1 MMEQA
6 VCRRNDP
13 ELAVSINEALATT
26 VGGTP
31 GAGARRARWSEP
43 DHLWVTF
50 RMSRAEFVATM
61 KYTLDLRLQG
71 NRAPLVFSAHSDYY
85 ASKWTPAIPSTL
97 ADRQAALTELIDY
110 AASQPAVRITTAR
123 AALDWIRNPSPL

>member
-1 MMEQA
+1 M
-6 VCRRNDP
+6 
-13 ELAVSINEALATT
+13 TK
-26 VGGTP
+26 
-31 GAGARRARWSEP
+31 
-43 DHLWVTF
+43 
-50 RMSRAEFVATM
+50 AEFLATM

-110 AASQPAVRITTAR
+110 ATSQPAVRITTAR